1 LKPNGGAAVRFI
13 NLRFHLKLDLR
24 EKSSKLPANSTPQK
38 IMITPVQTSKSG
50 ASGGGLFRT
59 ADGNNYGF
67 LFLLVTSL
75 FLLWGVC
82 NGMIDVLNK
91 HFQDSLHISKM
102 QSALVQFANYMGYFF
117 MAIPSGIL
125 ARRFGYKGA
134 LIIGLALVATGAFW
148 FIPATHI
155 GTYWS
160 FLLGLF
166 ILAAGLT
173 CLETVANP
181 YTTVLGPKETS
192 AVRIN
197 LAQSGNGVGWMIG
210 PVLGSYFVLSAT
222 SEANTSNADLYK
234 PYLIVAI
241 VVTLLTFVFVFAK
254 VPDLKAEEECQVE
267 GGPAKTAVKP
277 LFKRWHFI
285 LAVAA
290 QFFYVAAQTGIFSF
304 FINYMASDAP
314 TLGQNSATELQTTI
328 GALPLPTKVNM
339 TYPAAMF
346 SAADIK
352 DLSAFAAKLQ
362 NDPDAKTRPIS
373 AFIWSQFSTN
383 TTALFTSAPIDTD
396 PKEELKHQ
404 AEGVAKELN
413 RIVQT
418 NFLFDT
424 GRFAA
429 VAVPEAVRQKLS
441 QNPDGEKLVRLNR
454 SLLESIYSS
463 DNIARSNFL
472 QTARYRITDQG
483 GGRLLSL
490 CAFGLFLLGR
500 FTGSYALRIFKAQS
514 MLALYA
520 MASAV
525 MMVLIMFPLGWWS
538 VAGLFLSFFLMSIMY
553 PTIFAL
559 GIHGLGE
566 QTKKAAS
573 FIVMAIVG
581 GAVMPLFMGWLA
593 DHWGMPIGF
602 LMPLICFV
610 IVAAY
615 GMSWRKLEARDSAD

>member
-1 LKPNGGAAVRFI
+1 MEQFLQN
-13 NLRFHLKLDLR
+13 
-24 EKSSKLPANSTPQK
+24 
-38 IMITPVQTSKSG
+38 MITPVQSSSSG
-50 ASGGGLFRT
+50 TKGGSLFRT
-59 ADGNNYGF
+59 ASGNNYAF

-82 NGMIDVLNK
+82 NGMIDILNK

-102 QSALVQFANYMGYFF
+102 QSAFVQFANYMGYFF

-134 LIIGLALVATGAFW
+134 IIIGLALVATGAFW

-155 GTYWS
+155 GTYWA

-210 PVLGSYFVLSAT
+210 PVLGGFFVLSAT
-222 SEANTSNADLYK
+222 GEANTSNADLYK
-234 PYLIVAI
+234 PYLIVGL
-241 VVTLLTFVFVFAK
+241 VVSLLTLVFVFAK
-254 VPDLKAEEECQVE
+254 VPDLKAEEECKVE
-267 GGPAKTAVKP
+267 GGPAKAAVKP

-285 LAVAA
+285 LAVVA

-314 TLGQNSATELQTTI
+314 TLGQNSASKLQNI
-328 GALPLPTKVNM
+328 VGALPLPTKVNM
-339 TYPAAMF
+339 TYSAAMF
-346 SAADIK
+346 SAGDITN
-352 DLSAFAAKLQ
+352 LSAFAARLQ
-362 NDPDAKTRPIS
+362 NDPDTKTRPVS
-373 AFIWSQFSTN
+373 EFIWSQFSTN
-383 TTALFTSAPIDTD
+383 TTALLTGAPADTD
-396 PKEELKHQ
+396 PKELLKHQ
-404 AEGVAKELN
+404 TEGVAKELN

-418 NFLFDT
+418 NALFDT
-424 GRFAA
+424 ARFAG
-429 VAVPEAVRQKLS
+429 VAVPEDIRQTIA
-441 QNPDGEKLVRLNR
+441 QNPGGEKLVRLNR
-454 SLLESIYSS
+454 SLLEATYSS
-463 DNIARSNFL
+463 DSIARSSFL
-472 QTARYRITDQG
+472 QSARFLITDQG
-483 GGRLLSL
+483 AGRLLSFG
-490 CAFGLFLLGR
+490 AFGLFLLGR

-514 MLALYA
+514 MLALYSIA
-520 MASAV
+520 NV
-525 MMVLIMFPLGWWS
+525 LMMVLVMFPLGWLS
-538 VAGLFLSFFLMSIMY
+538 VAGLFLSFFFMSITY

-581 GAVMPLFMGWLA
+581 GAIMPLFMGWLA
-593 DHWGMPIGF
+593 DKWGMPVGF

-610 IVAAY
+610 IIAAY
-615 GMSWRKLEARDSAD
+615 GAVWQKLEAKDSAA

>member
-1 LKPNGGAAVRFI
+1 
-13 NLRFHLKLDLR
+13 
-24 EKSSKLPANSTPQK
+24 
-38 IMITPVQTSKSG
+38 MITPVQTSKSG
-50 ASGGGLFRT
+50 GTGGGLFRT
-59 ADGNNYGF
+59 ADGKNYAF

-134 LIIGLALVATGAFW
+134 IIIGLALVATGAFW

-155 GTYWS
+155 GTYWA

-181 YTTVLGPKETS
+181 YTTVLGRKESS

-210 PVLGSYFVLSAT
+210 PVLGSFFVLSAT

-241 VVTLLTFVFVFAK
+241 VVTLLTFIFVFAK
-254 VPDLKAEEECQVE
+254 VPDLKAEEECKAE
-267 GGPAKTAVKP
+267 DGSAKAAVKP

-285 LAVAA
+285 LAVVA

-304 FINYMASDAP
+304 FINYIASDAP
-314 TLGQNSATELQTTI
+314 TLGQNSAGKLQ
-328 GALPLPTKVNM
+328 AVVNVLPLPTKVNM

-346 SAADIK
+346 TAGDITN
-352 DLSAFAAKLQ
+352 LSAFAAKLQ
-362 NDPDAKTRPIS
+362 NDPDTKTRPVS
-373 AFIWSQFSTN
+373 EFIWSQFSTN
-383 TTALFTSAPIDTD
+383 TTALLTGVATDTD
-396 PKEELKHQ
+396 PKEVLKHQ
-404 AEGVAKELN
+404 TEGVTKELN

-418 NFLFDT
+418 NALFDAA
-424 GRFAA
+424 RFAG
-429 VAVPEAVRQKLS
+429 VAVPEDVRQTIS
-441 QNPDGEKLVRLNR
+441 QNPGGEKLVRLNR
-454 SLLESIYSS
+454 SLLEAAYSS
-463 DNIARSNFL
+463 DSIARSAFL
-472 QTARYRITDQG
+472 QSARYRITDQG
-483 GGRLLSL
+483 AGTLLSFG
-490 CAFGLFLLGR
+490 AFGLFLLGR
-500 FTGSYALRIFKAQS
+500 FTGSFALRLCKAQS
-514 MLALYA
+514 MLALYSFA
-520 MASAV
+520 NV
-525 MMVLIMFPLGWWS
+525 LMMVLVMFPMGWLS
-538 VAGLFLSFFLMSIMY
+538 VAGLFLSFFFMSITY

-581 GAVMPLFMGWLA
+581 GAIMPLFMGWLA
-593 DHWGMPIGF
+593 DNWGMPVGF

-610 IVAAY
+610 IIGAY
-615 GMSWRKLEARDSAD
+615 GLSWQKLEAKDSVA

>member
-1 LKPNGGAAVRFI
+1 
-13 NLRFHLKLDLR
+13 
-24 EKSSKLPANSTPQK
+24 
-38 IMITPVQTSKSG
+38 MITPVQNSNSG
-50 ASGGGLFRT
+50 AKGGSLFRM
-59 ADGNNYGF
+59 ADGRNYAL

-82 NGMIDVLNK
+82 NGMIDILNK

-134 LIIGLALVATGAFW
+134 IIIGLALVAAGAFW

-181 YTTVLGPKETS
+181 YTTVLGPKESS

-210 PVLGSYFVLSAT
+210 PVLGGFFVLSAT

-234 PYLIVAI
+234 PYLIIAI

-254 VPDLKAEEECQVE
+254 VPDLKAEEECKVE
-267 GGPAKTAVKP
+267 GGPSKIAVKP

-304 FINYMASDAP
+304 FINYMATDTP
-314 TLGQNSATELQTTI
+314 TLGQNSANKLQTVI

-346 SAADIK
+346 SAGDITNI
-352 DLSAFAAKLQ
+352 SAFAAKLQ
-362 NDPDAKTRPIS
+362 NDPDVKTRPVS
-373 AFIWSQFSTN
+373 QFIWSQFSTN
-383 TTALFTSAPIDTD
+383 QSFLAAPSIITLVSKLDA
-396 PKEELKHQ
+396 PASVEEL
-404 AEGVAKELN
+404 ATNLDTELTKQKN
-413 RIVQT
+413 AVLVKGFNQILQT
-418 NFLFDT
+418 NLLFDT
-424 GRFAA
+424 VRFAG
-429 VAVPEAVRQKLS
+429 VVVPEDIRKAIVE
-441 QNPDGEKLVRLNR
+441 NPGGEKLVRLNR
-454 SLLESIYSS
+454 SLLEATYSS
-463 DNIARSNFL
+463 DNIARNSFL
-472 QTARYRITDQG
+472 QSPRYRITDQG

-500 FTGSYALRIFKAQS
+500 FTGSYALRLCKAQS
-514 MLALYA
+514 MLALYSIA
-520 MASAV
+520 NV
-525 MMVLIMFPLGWWS
+525 LMMVLVMFPLGWVS
-538 VAGLFLSFFLMSIMY
+538 VTGLFLSFFFMSITY

-566 QTKKAAS
+566 QTKKASS

-581 GAVMPLFMGWLA
+581 GAIMPLFMGWLA
-593 DHWGMPIGF
+593 DNWGMRFGF

-610 IVAAY
+610 VIALY
-615 GMSWRKLEARDSAD
+615 GTFWQKLEAKDSTD